1 MGLILSKDCSFAIT
15 KNTTMGE
22 KCPNTVFFWSEYSKI
37 QARQN
42 SVSGHFSHRAM
53 VEKDVAVPGTYQ
65 QLNHQLHLQRTIGF
79 SHVHHKFAEADFDCR
94 SSHNQYISDNK

>member
-1 MGLILSKDCSFAIT
+1 MFYNRLCLKRWIDEIRKPLGLILSKDCSFAIT
-15 KNTTMGE
+15 MNTTMGE

-53 VEKDVAVPGTYQ
+53 VEKDE
-65 QLNHQLHLQRTIGF
+65 NM
-79 SHVHHKFAEADFDCR
+79 
-94 SSHNQYISDNK
+94 